1 MVKGL
6 PSRKPLGLVP
16 RTTGGQ
22 TDGHMDGW
30 THTQREGRAGVGKQ
44 HLVILVI
51 GMRQLVVGKH
61 HAECPSLVILGSGMR
76 QPWL

>member
-1 MVKGL
+1 MAYSEWPERL
-6 PSRKPLGLVP
+6 QENRK
-16 RTTGGQ
+16 
-22 TDGHMDGW
+22 
-30 THTQREGRAGVGKQ
+30 REGRAGVGKQ